1 MDKKEKKL
9 TGYPHLDTP
18 WMKWYDDKD
27 ITLSNPDTNITD
39 YLKRLNKDRGHMI
52 AQTYYGREFTY
63 DQLFKSVDDA
73 SRAFTKIGAGKGST
87 IFNLLPNIPE
97 SGHIWLGAAQIG
109 AIADFADPRPDSMDI
124 KANAKKILEVLKYEG
139 ADYIVA
145 MDKCYSFMLKPIEN
159 ELKEMG
165 FKNIIIVSPAD
176 SMNIIGMIDYLRDVI
191 KYNQFRNARIVN
203 ESIKKI
209 KFYEALLNKIKQMN
223 RDKKELEEAIASSPI
238 EIIKYSEL
246 VKDSQDVEYVEVRD
260 SSLVSYIGHTS
271 GTSGA
276 RPKPIPLTNKNLIN
290 STEQALVGGYGVD
303 EGERVLHELPF
314 FSPLGSCNNYLL
326 DIACG
331 ANLIDVPEFEIN
343 EFGYL
348 IKKYKPSCFMG
359 TPSWLASLPS
369 CDYLQNEDLSFLRR
383 AIYGGDSMTRE
394 DEEKLNKWLKERG
407 ADILVQKGH
416 GMSEYCGGG
425 TYSKGDWHRYESIGI
440 PFPHTIY
447 GIVDPTIEDRLV
459 PVKDKDENGYIY
471 GELVVSSDAV
481 TPGILNGD
489 VIVKHFEMDGKSY
502 IRTRDLVRMDEDGIF
517 YFEARKDR
525 SFTRF
530 DGYKV
535 KPAEIER
542 EIEKNPRVKY
552 CNLVYYYDE
561 AKRGLMPLA
570 HIVLEDSIKIFNVD
584 QYVEI
589 VEDIVNSQIIGNPDM
604 SSRQIPSK
612 FRFRESM
619 PLTKNGKTNFNALID
634 EGLDGT
640 EINVDVEETNMS
652 VGSIR
657 VYSNEVVKQLKKA

>member
-1 MDKKEKKL
+1 
-9 TGYPHLDTP
+9 
-18 WMKWYDDKD
+18 
-27 ITLSNPDTNITD
+27 
-39 YLKRLNKDRGHMI
+39 
-52 AQTYYGREFTY
+52 
-63 DQLFKSVDDA
+63 
-73 SRAFTKIGAGKGST
+73 
-87 IFNLLPNIPE
+87 
-97 SGHIWLGAAQIG
+97 
-109 AIADFADPRPDSMDI
+109 
-124 KANAKKILEVLKYEG
+124 
-139 ADYIVA
+139 
-145 MDKCYSFMLKPIEN
+145 
-159 ELKEMG
+159 
-165 FKNIIIVSPAD
+165 
-176 SMNIIGMIDYLRDVI
+176 
-191 KYNQFRNARIVN
+191 
-203 ESIKKI
+203 
-209 KFYEALLNKIKQMN
+209 
-223 RDKKELEEAIASSPI
+223 
-238 EIIKYSEL
+238 
-246 VKDSQDVEYVEVRD
+246 
-260 SSLVSYIGHTS
+260 
-271 GTSGA
+271 
-276 RPKPIPLTNKNLIN
+276 
-290 STEQALVGGYGVD
+290 
-303 EGERVLHELPF
+303 
-314 FSPLGSCNNYLL
+314 
-326 DIACG
+326 
-331 ANLIDVPEFEIN
+331 
-343 EFGYL
+343 
-348 IKKYKPSCFMG
+348 MG

-589 VEDIVNSQIIGNPDM
+589 VEDIVNSQIIGNSDM

-619 PLTKNGKTNFNALID
+619 PLTKNGKINFNALIY